1 MPDTTPEDLD
11 YSSLMSN
18 IRQVAMRSGKTRL
31 ATKMLMW
38 DIRKKLVDAGKT
50 DLVMLLDEAI
60 TEKDK
65 QYYGEGDTR

>member
-1 MPDTTPEDLD
+1 MTDTTLENLD

-18 IRQVAMRSGKTRL
+18 IRQIAMRSGKTRL

-50 DLVMLLDEAI
+50 DLVMLLDETV

-65 QYYGEGDTR
+65 EYYGEGE